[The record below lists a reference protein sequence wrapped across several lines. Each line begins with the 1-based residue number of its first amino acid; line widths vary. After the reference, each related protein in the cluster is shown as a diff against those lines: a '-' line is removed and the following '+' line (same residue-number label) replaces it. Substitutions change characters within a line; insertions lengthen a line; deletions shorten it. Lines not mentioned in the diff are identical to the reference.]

1 MSEDVVEMMHHQRVR
16 MMRLELAVIP
26 QGRMR
31 SQLLIMIA
39 RAQVAAAARGWS
51 GTAD

>member
-1 MSEDVVEMMHHQRVR
+1 MSEDIVEMIHHQRVR
-16 MMRLELAVIP
+16 MMRLELALIP

-31 SQLLIMIA
+31 PQLLITLA
-39 RAQVAAAARGWS
+39 RAQIAAEAHGWS